1 MLDSFKGDACRR
13 GQRYRQMVLARELS
27 PDTAQELA
35 AEKLQL
41 LANRLAQ
48 YSVPRLGDL
57 LPFARRR
64 SAPEGLYLYGGVG
77 RGKTMLLDLFFET
90 VHYAPKRRVHFQE
103 FMAEAHEAI
112 ERARKAAADPIASA
126 AAEIGA
132 DAALLCFDGR
142 EVTDIADAPTNR
154 GLT

>member
-1 MLDSFKGDACRR
+1 
-13 GQRYRQMVLARELS
+13 MVEARELA

-48 YSVPRLGDL
+48 YSEPRLGRL
-57 LPFARRR
+57 LPFARRRR

-90 VHYAPKRRVHFQE
+90 VHFAPKRRVHFQE
-103 FMAEAHEAI
+103 FMAE
-112 ERARKAAADPIASA
+112 RMRRSSA
-126 AAEIGA
+126 AA
-132 DAALLCFDGR
+132 R
-142 EVTDIADAPTNR
+142 PRPTRSRAPRPRSQTR
-154 GLT
+154 RRCSASTSSRLPILATP